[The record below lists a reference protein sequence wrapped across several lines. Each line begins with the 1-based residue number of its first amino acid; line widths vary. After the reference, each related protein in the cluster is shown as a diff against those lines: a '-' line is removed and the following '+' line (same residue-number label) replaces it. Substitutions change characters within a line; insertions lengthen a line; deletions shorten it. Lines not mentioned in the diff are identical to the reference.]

1 MSDEHEHNPNSIEGQ
16 MDEPQASEQ
25 QAAECPVAHGRI
37 RPVAGDANQEWW
49 PARLNLQILHRN
61 TPEANPLDPD
71 FDYAEAFNSLDLPAV
86 KADLEAVMTDSKDW
100 WPADFGHYGGLM
112 IRLAWHSAGTYR
124 VFDGRGGGGHGQQR
138 FAPLNSWPD
147 NASLDKARRLLWP
160 VKQKY
165 GRALS
170 WGDLMILAGNVALES
185 MGFATVG
192 FAGGRTD
199 EWTPDTS
206 VYWGSETTWVTHD
219 QRYPNGE
226 DAEMEEPLGASE
238 MGLIYVNPEGHSG
251 NADPLRAGQDIRET
265 FGRMA
270 MNDVETAALIVG
282 GHAFG
287 KTHGA
292 ANPEEHVGFEPEGAP
307 MEEAGFGWRNSYG
320 SGKGADTITS
330 GLEVTWS
337 NTPTRWSNSYLE
349 NLYAHEWELEKSPG
363 GGWQFVAKDA
373 EATIPGPTP
382 DSPPTKPRMLVTDVT
397 MRVDPIYGE
406 ITRRWLDH
414 PEELADEFAKAWFK
428 LTHRDMGPVSR
439 YLGPEVPAETFIWQ
453 DPLPEPPAETLSTE
467 DIASLKQHILDS
479 GLSVSELVSTAWAAA
494 SSFRASDK
502 RGGANGA
509 RIRLE
514 PQRSWAVNNPGQLS
528 KVLSKLEDIKGTFGE
543 GGKSVSIADLIVL
556 GGVAAVEKAAA
567 DGGTPIEVAFT
578 PGRVDASQEQTDVES
593 FGYME
598 PRFDGFRN
606 YDSGARTK
614 LGLEYHLIDRAS
626 LLGVSAPELTALI
639 GGLRVLGTNYDNSSL
654 GVLTDRPG
662 VLSNDYFVNLLD
674 LDTSWTPEG
683 PNFKGTGPKGE
694 WTGTRAD
701 LVFASNAELRAVA
714 EVYASSD
721 GKEKFVH
728 DFAKAF
734 AKILHADRFDLV

>member
-1 MSDEHEHNPNSIEGQ
+1 VSDEHEPNSIEGQ
-16 MDEPQASEQ
+16 MDEPQASETQ
-25 QAAECPVAHGRI
+25 AECPVAHGRI

-71 FDYAEAFNSLDLPAV
+71 FDYAEAFNSLDLSAV
-86 KADLEAVMTDSKDW
+86 KADLEAVMTDSKDF

-185 MGFATVG
+185 MGFETIG

-206 VYWGSETTWVTHD
+206 VYWGTETTWVTHED
-219 QRYPNGE
+219 RYPDGE
-226 DAEMEEPLGASE
+226 DAEMERPLGASE

-251 NADPLRAGQDIRET
+251 NGDPLRAGQDIRET

-292 ANPEEHVGFEPEGAP
+292 ANPDEYVGAEPEGAP
-307 MEEAGFGWRNSYG
+307 LNEAGFGWSNSYG
-320 SGKGADTITS
+320 SGKGADAITS

-337 NTPTRWSNSYLE
+337 TTPTRWSNSYLE
-349 NLYAHEWELEKSPG
+349 NLYAHEWELEQSPG
-363 GGWQFVAKDA
+363 GGKQFVAKDA
-373 EATIPGPTP
+373 AATIPGPTP
-382 DSPPTKPRMLVTDVT
+382 DSPMRKPTMLVTDVT
-397 MRVDPIYGE
+397 MRMDPIYGE

-414 PEELADEFAKAWFK
+414 PEELAEEFAKAWFK
-428 LTHRDMGPVSR
+428 LTHRDMGPRSR
-439 YLGPEVPAETFIWQ
+439 YLGPEIPAETFIWQ
-453 DPLPEPPAETLSTE
+453 DPLPDAPAETLSAE
-467 DIASLKQHILDS
+467 DVATLKQHILGS

-502 RGGANGA
+502 RGGANGG

-514 PQRSWAVNNPGQLS
+514 PQRSWAVNNPPQLA
-528 KVLSKLEDIKGTFGE
+528 KVLAKLEDIKGAFGE
-543 GGKSVSIADLIVL
+543 GGKSVSIADLVVL

-567 DGGTPIEVAFT
+567 DGGTPVEVPFT

-606 YDSGARTK
+606 YDSGAPTRVE
-614 LGLEYHLIDRAS
+614 LEYHLIDRAS
-626 LLGVSAPELTALI
+626 LLGISAPELTALV
-639 GGLRVLGTNYDNSSL
+639 GGLRVLGTNSDNSSL
-654 GVLTDRPG
+654 GVFTTTPG

-674 LDTSWTPEG
+674 MDTTWTPEG
-683 PNFKGTGPKGE
+683 PNYKGSGPDGE

-701 LVFASNAELRAVA
+701 LVFASNSELRAVA

-721 GKEKFVH
+721 GREKFVQ

-734 AKILHADRFDLV
+734 SKILHADRFDLA

>member
-1 MSDEHEHNPNSIEGQ
+1 VSDEHEPNSIEGQ
-16 MDEPQASEQ
+16 MDEPQASETQ
-25 QAAECPVAHGRI
+25 AECPVAHGRI

-71 FDYAEAFNSLDLPAV
+71 FDYAEAFNRLDLSAV
-86 KADLEAVMTDSKDW
+86 KADLEAVMTDSKDF

-185 MGFATVG
+185 MGFETIG

-206 VYWGSETTWVTHD
+206 VYWGTETTWVTHED
-219 QRYPNGE
+219 RYPDGE
-226 DAEMEEPLGASE
+226 DAEMERPLGASE

-251 NADPLRAGQDIRET
+251 NGDPLRAGQDIRET

-292 ANPEEHVGFEPEGAP
+292 ANPDEYVGAEPEGAP
-307 MEEAGFGWRNSYG
+307 LNEAGFGWSNSYG
-320 SGKGADTITS
+320 SGKGADAITS

-337 NTPTRWSNSYLE
+337 TTPTRWSNSYLE
-349 NLYAHEWELEKSPG
+349 NLYAHEWELEQSPG
-363 GGWQFVAKDA
+363 GGKQFVAKDA
-373 EATIPGPTP
+373 AATIPGPTP
-382 DSPPTKPRMLVTDVT
+382 DSPMRKPTMLVTDVT
-397 MRVDPIYGE
+397 MRMDPIYGE

-414 PEELADEFAKAWFK
+414 PEELAEEFAKAWFK
-428 LTHRDMGPVSR
+428 LTHRDMGPRSR
-439 YLGPEVPAETFIWQ
+439 YLGPEIPAETFIWQ
-453 DPLPEPPAETLSTE
+453 DPLPDAPAETLSAE
-467 DIASLKQHILDS
+467 DVATLKQHILGS

-502 RGGANGA
+502 RGGANGG

-514 PQRSWAVNNPGQLS
+514 PQRSWAVNNPPQLA
-528 KVLSKLEDIKGTFGE
+528 KVLAKLEDIKGAFGE
-543 GGKSVSIADLIVL
+543 GGKSVSIADLVVL

-567 DGGTPIEVAFT
+567 DGGTPVEVPFT

-606 YDSGARTK
+606 YDSGAPTRVE
-614 LGLEYHLIDRAS
+614 LEYHLIDRAS
-626 LLGVSAPELTALI
+626 LLGISAPELTALV
-639 GGLRVLGTNYDNSSL
+639 GGLRVLGTNSDNSSL
-654 GVLTDRPG
+654 GVFTTTPG

-674 LDTSWTPEG
+674 MDTTWTPEG
-683 PNFKGTGPKGE
+683 PNYKGSGPDGE

-701 LVFASNAELRAVA
+701 LVFASNSELRAVA

-721 GKEKFVH
+721 GREKFVQ

-734 AKILHADRFDLV
+734 SKILHADRFDLA

>member
-1 MSDEHEHNPNSIEGQ
+1 MSDEPEQEPNSIEGQ
-16 MDEPQASEQ
+16 MDEPQTSEQ
-25 QAAECPVAHGRI
+25 QGECPVAHGRI

-49 PARLNLQILHRN
+49 PARLNVAILHRN
-61 TPEANPLDPD
+61 TPQANPFDPD
-71 FDYAEAFNSLDLPAV
+71 FDYATAFQSLDLQAV
-86 KADLEAVMTDSKDW
+86 KADLETVMTDSKDW

-185 MGFATVG
+185 MGFETIG
-192 FAGGRTD
+192 FAGGRVD
-199 EWTPDTS
+199 EWAPDTS

-219 QRYPNGE
+219 ERYPNGE
-226 DAEMEEPLGASE
+226 DAEMERPLGASE

-251 NADPLRAGQDIRET
+251 NGDPLRAGQDIRET

-292 ANPEEHVGFEPEGAP
+292 ANPDDHVGFEPEGAP
-307 MEEAGFGWRNSYG
+307 LEEAGFGWKNSYG
-320 SGKGADTITS
+320 SGSGADAITS

-337 NTPTRWSNSYLE
+337 ATPTRWSNSYLE

-363 GGWQFVAKDA
+363 GGHQFVAKDA

-382 DSPPTKPRMLVTDVT
+382 DSPPRKPTMLVTDVT

-414 PEELADEFAKAWFK
+414 PEELAQEFAKAWFK
-428 LTHRDMGPVSR
+428 LTHRDMGPVNR

-453 DPLPEPPAETLSTE
+453 DPLPEASAETLSVE
-467 DIASLKQHILDS
+467 DIASLKQRLLES
-479 GLSVSELVSTAWAAA
+479 GLTVSELVSTAWASA

-514 PQRSWAVNNPGQLS
+514 PQRSWPVNNPVQLT
-528 KVLSKLEDIKGTFGE
+528 KVLDKLEDIKGTFGE
-543 GGKSVSIADLIVL
+543 GGKAVSIADLIVL

-567 DGGTPIEVAFT
+567 GAGTPVKLEFH
-578 PGRVDASQEQTDVES
+578 PGRVDARQEDTDVES

-598 PRFDGFRN
+598 PAFDGFRN
-606 YDSGARTK
+606 YDSGAPTK
-614 LGLEYHLIDRAS
+614 LGLEYHLIDRAE
-626 LLGVSAPELTALI
+626 LLGLTAPELTALI
-639 GGLRVLGTNYDNSSL
+639 GGLRVLGTNHDNSSL
-654 GVLTDRPG
+654 GVFTQTPGILT
-662 VLSNDYFVNLLD
+662 NDYFVNLLD
-674 LDTSWTPEG
+674 LDTTWTPEG
-683 PNFKGTGPKGE
+683 PNFKGAGPSGE
-694 WTGTRAD
+694 WTGSRAD

-714 EVYASSD
+714 EVYAASD
-721 GKEKFVH
+721 GKDKFVA
-728 DFAKAF
+728 DFAAAF
-734 AKILHADRFDLV
+734 SKVMHADRFDLK

>member
-1 MSDEHEHNPNSIEGQ
+1 VSDAHEPNSIEGQ
-16 MDEPQASEQ
+16 MDQPQPSQ
-25 QAAECPVAHGRI
+25 DQGQCPVPHGRI

-49 PARLNLQILHRN
+49 PNRLNLQILHRN

-71 FDYAEAFNSLDLPAV
+71 FDYAEAFNSIDLHAV
-86 KADLEAVMTDSKDW
+86 KADLETLMTDSKDF

-185 MGFATVG
+185 MDFQTIG

-206 VYWGSETTWVTHD
+206 VYWGTETTWVTHD
-219 QRYPNGE
+219 ERYPNGE
-226 DAEMEEPLGASE
+226 DAEMERPLGASE

-251 NADPLRAGQDIRET
+251 NGDPLRAGQDIRET

-270 MNDVETAALIVG
+270 MNDMETAALIVG

-292 ANPEEHVGFEPEGAP
+292 ANPDEYVGTEPEGAP
-307 MEEAGFGWRNSYG
+307 MNEAGFGWSSSYG
-320 SGKGADTITS
+320 TGKGADAITS

-337 NTPTRWSNSYLE
+337 TTPTKWSNSYLE
-349 NLYAHEWELEKSPG
+349 NLYAHEWELEESPG
-363 GGWQFVAKDA
+363 GGKQFVAKGA

-382 DSPPTKPRMLVTDVT
+382 DSPMRKPTMLVTDVT
-397 MRVDPIYGE
+397 MRMDPVYGE

-414 PEELADEFAKAWFK
+414 PEELAEEFAKAWFK
-428 LTHRDMGPVSR
+428 LTHRDMGPRSR
-439 YLGPEVPAETFIWQ
+439 YLGPEIPEETFSWQ
-453 DPLPEPPAETLSTE
+453 DPLPEAPAETLSTE
-467 DIASLKQHILDS
+467 DVATLKQHLLSS

-494 SSFRASDK
+494 SSFRISDK
-502 RGGANGA
+502 RGGADGA

-514 PQRSWAVNNPGQLS
+514 PQKSWAVNNPTQLA
-528 KVLSKLEDIKGTFGE
+528 KVL
-543 GGKSVSIADLIVL
+543 A
-556 GGVAAVEKAAA
+556 
-567 DGGTPIEVAFT
+567 
-578 PGRVDASQEQTDVES
+578 
-593 FGYME
+593 
-598 PRFDGFRN
+598 
-606 YDSGARTK
+606 
-614 LGLEYHLIDRAS
+614 
-626 LLGVSAPELTALI
+626 
-639 GGLRVLGTNYDNSSL
+639 
-654 GVLTDRPG
+654 
-662 VLSNDYFVNLLD
+662 
-674 LDTSWTPEG
+674 
-683 PNFKGTGPKGE
+683 
-694 WTGTRAD
+694 
-701 LVFASNAELRAVA
+701 
-714 EVYASSD
+714 
-721 GKEKFVH
+721 
-728 DFAKAF
+728 
-734 AKILHADRFDLV
+734 

>member
-1 MSDEHEHNPNSIEGQ
+1 MSDTHEHEPNAVFGQ
-16 MDEPQASEQ
+16 MDEPQSD
-25 QAAECPVAHGRI
+25 QATCPVDHGRI
-37 RPVAGDANQEWW
+37 RPVEGDANQEWW
-49 PARLNLQILHRN
+49 PQRLNLQILHRN

-71 FDYAEAFNSLDLPAV
+71 FDYAEAFQALDLPAV
-86 KADLEAVMTDSKDW
+86 KADIEAIMTESQDW

-112 IRLAWHSAGTYR
+112 IRMAWHSAGTYR

-147 NASLDKARRLLWP
+147 NVNVDKARRLLWP

-170 WGDLMILAGNVALES
+170 WGDLLILAGNVALES
-185 MGFATVG
+185 MGFQTLG
-192 FAGGRTD
+192 FAGGRVD

-206 VYWGSETTWVTHD
+206 VYWGAEDTWVTND
-219 QRYPNGE
+219 ARYSGDRE
-226 DAEMEEPLGASE
+226 LERPLGASE
-238 MGLIYVNPEGHSG
+238 MGLIYVNPEGPNG
-251 NADPLRAGQDIRET
+251 QPDPAGSARDIRET

-270 MNDVETAALIVG
+270 MNDIETAALIVG
-282 GHAFG
+282 GHTFG

-292 ANPEEHVGFEPEGAP
+292 APADNVGFEPMAAGL
-307 MEEAGFGWRNSYG
+307 EETGLGWKSSYG
-320 SGKGADTITS
+320 SGKLEDAITS
-330 GLEVTWS
+330 GIEVTWTT
-337 NTPTRWSNSYLE
+337 TPTKWSNNYLE
-349 NLYAHEWELEKSPG
+349 NLYGYEFELEKSPADA
-363 GGWQFVAKDA
+363 WQYVAKDA
-373 EATIPGPTP
+373 EAIIPAPNEGGAPRKPT
-382 DSPPTKPRMLVTDVT
+382 MLVSDIALK
-397 MRVDPIYGE
+397 VDPIYGE

-428 LTHRDMGPVSR
+428 LTHRDLGPVSR
-439 YLGPEVPAETFIWQ
+439 YLGSEVPADTFIWQ
-453 DPLPEPPAETLSTE
+453 DPLPEAPAQTLSPQ
-467 DIASLKQHILDS
+467 DIASLKTAILES
-479 GLSVSELVSTAWAAA
+479 GLTVSELVSTAWASA
-494 SSFRASDK
+494 SSFRNSDK

-514 PQRSWAVNNPGQLS
+514 PQKSWEVNNPQQLA

-543 GGKSVSIADLIVL
+543 GGRSVSIADLIVL

-567 DGGTPIEVAFT
+567 DGGTPVEVAFT
-578 PGRVDASQEQTDVES
+578 PGRVDAGQEETDVES
-593 FGYME
+593 FAYLE

-606 YDSGARTK
+606 YDSGAPTK
-614 LGLEYHLIDRAS
+614 LRQEHHLVDRAE
-626 LLGVSAPELTALI
+626 LLGLTAPELTVLI

-654 GVLTDRPG
+654 GVFTDRVG

-674 LDTSWTPEG
+674 MGTTWTAEG
-683 PNFKGTGPKGE
+683 PNYKGTGPKGE

-701 LVFASNAELRAVA
+701 LVFASNAELRAIA

-721 GKEKFVH
+721 GQEKFVH

-734 AKILHADRFDLV
+734 SKVLHADRFDLV